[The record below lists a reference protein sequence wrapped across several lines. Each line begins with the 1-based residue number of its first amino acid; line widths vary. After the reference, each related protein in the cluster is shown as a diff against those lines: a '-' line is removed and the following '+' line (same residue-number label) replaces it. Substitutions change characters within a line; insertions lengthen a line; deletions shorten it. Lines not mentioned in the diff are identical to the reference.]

1 MKLYYDSILTNQL
14 IPECQGDSL
23 TNQGEGPT
31 QSEMPAFMQ
40 PAQGRYAI
48 MTPSGYVF
56 KETFACYYD
65 VCNEIE
71 RRLKNSPISRYY
83 VVYIDTYC
91 TAEET
96 KLVTHFRA
104 PTV

>member
-1 MKLYYDSILTNQL
+1 MKFYYDSILTNQL

-31 QSEMPAFMQ
+31 QSDMPGFMR
-40 PAQGRYAI
+40 PAKGRYAI
-48 MTPSGYVF
+48 MTPAGYVF
-56 KETFACYYD
+56 KDSFASYHE
-65 VCNEIE
+65 VCDEVE
-71 RRLKNSPISRYY
+71 RRLKDAPTLRYY
-83 VVYIDTYC
+83 IIYIDTFC

-96 KLVTHFRA
+96 KLVTHFRS